1 MEIEKIATSAVITE
15 ISKTERLSSFINSGD
30 KEPCWDG
37 NVYIHEGKNHTKKNI
52 KKVATQVKGKL
63 VKPNAIKDTIKY
75 PISYDDLNAYM
86 MNGGTMFFV
95 VYIDND
101 SGNAIQVYYTTL
113 LPIKVKELFKTVK
126 TKYQIEFKKFP
137 SDNAEKT
144 ELFLNFYSNAQKQ
157 NSFAGKDLPTIEDL
171 VKQGVLESLSFFYT
185 GIGNNTNHNA
195 LPKAMDGKPFT
206 LYANVKGGAAPIP
219 VEYFESIQQIT
230 MQCGNDTPVLVNDK
244 TFYDEYQV
252 VTTADKVVLHIGSCV
267 KVILPNKNNVD
278 ELFNTEQLTPV
289 PLTIKINIK
298 GKLSEQISGIQFII
312 AMLENKG
319 FSIGDYTIP
328 VQFGDDEL
336 SRIKSKDLPGYLNG
350 LLQAQSLL
358 EKMNVKKDMDIQN
371 FTEEDNK
378 NINLLVAAIGNNLS
392 VKELPDGNGSAQL
405 QCMQISNLK
414 LAIIFIKNDNG
425 GYGIFDYFS
434 THLQMWW
441 KFNDAEEPVR
451 VSQFSTL
458 KAEDFLSYDN
468 VNLQFVVDDFKMIP
482 PSDMS
487 FDTGNMTLLEII
499 KAYDKSPSIDLLSI
513 AKQMSDWLR
522 TEATGLS
529 EDVMTLNDLQISL
542 RERPLN
548 FDEKNL
554 LHNIIKSSDE
564 DAIKFGAFLL
574 LDEQAEA
581 QNLYNNFTKEEKE
594 HIESYPIFK
603 FYKNIE
609 SGNKK

>member
-63 VKPNAIKDTIKY
+63 VKPDAVKDTIKY

-244 TFYDEYQV
+244 IFYDEYQV

-278 ELFNTEQLTPV
+278 ELFNTEKLTPV
-289 PLTIKINIK
+289 SLTIKINIK
-298 GKLSEQISGIQFII
+298 GNLSEQISGIQFII

-378 NINLLVAAIGNNLS
+378 NINLLVGAIGNNLS
-392 VKELPDGNGSAQL
+392 IKELPDGNGSAQL

-468 VNLQFVVDDFKMIP
+468 VNLQFVVDDFKIIP

>member
-63 VKPNAIKDTIKY
+63 VKPNAVKDTIKY

-244 TFYDEYQV
+244 IFYDEYQV

-378 NINLLVAAIGNNLS
+378 NINLLVGAIGNNLS

-414 LAIIFIKNDNG
+414 LAIIFMKNDSG
-425 GYGIFDYFS
+425 AYGIFDYFS

-468 VNLQFVVDDFKMIP
+468 VNLQFVVDDFKIIP

-609 SGNKK
+609 SENKK